1 MPFTYSSVIRAFKR
15 PSYFSLKAFLAGLT
29 NISKPRPSFNRNAKL
44 LFSDFK
50 PKNFSTVVANVHDEL
65 VVKNFVK
72 EKDELFEI
80 EIAAPG
86 FTKNDFEISIENGLL
101 KISAENSEE
110 LKKEEDNFTRRE
122 FNYNSFFRSFTL
134 PDNGV
139 YSGSFSGSF
148 VGDGSKA
155 PRIANDQSLRGPL

>member
-1 MPFTYSSVIRAFKR
+1 MTLVKFKKPRLPWYDTMFTDLLGSDR
-15 PSYFSLKAFLAGLT
+15 LLT
-29 NISKPRPSFNRNAKL
+29 ND
-44 LFSDFK
+44 LFMENK
-50 PKNFSTVVANVHDEL
+50 WIPAMN
-65 VVKNFVK
+65 VK

-110 LKKEEDNFTRRE
+110 MKKEEVNFTRRE

-134 PDNGV
+134 PDNV
-139 YSGSFSGSF
+139 NEDEMIDATY
-148 VGDGSKA
+148 K
-155 PRIANDQSLRGPL
+155 RGILKLVLNKLHVDESTPKRVIEVH